1 MRYVVRAWVVT
12 AEGMAQRSYTIDVDI
27 AVRPLVKQYV
37 HTPAKR
43 DTVEFSEPKKLT
55 G

>member
-12 AEGMAQRSYTIDVDI
+12 AGGTTQRSFTIDVKT
-27 AVRPLVKQYV
+27 APRPLIKAYV
-37 HTPAKR
+37 HAPGTR
-43 DTVEFSEPKKLT
+43 ETVEFSEPKKLT